1 MSPAR
6 ELVSGGRNPDSI
18 SATDGRRE
26 AARPAG
32 RRSPPLCGGDI
43 NRFLEPEQSGG
54 SAGPGSRLDV

>member
-26 AARPAG
+26 SSQARGPAE
-32 RRSPPLCGGDI
+32 PPLCGGDI
-43 NRFLEPEQSGG
+43 TRFWEPEQSGG
-54 SAGPGSRLDV
+54 AAGPGSRLDV